1 MTSLHNNRNSCCTYW
16 HSLPRSTKQWTIVLF
31 ALSMAMKVAYTVA
44 LYQYGGSD
52 ALILGDSTR
61 YLTLAQHVVSGE
73 GYTYNGYIESYRPP
87 GYPGYLM
94 LFTYFGIPL
103 IFASLLQSIVASLL
117 PIVSFFLAHKLL
129 NLPQKISGLVGIL
142 AAIEPVQN
150 FYAVTLMPDV
160 YFSTLLLVCIYYM
173 YRWLNTE
180 RVRHIVLASV
190 AIGFANYIRP
200 AGLYLTLLLAVGAV
214 AVSVYTRT
222 PLRQRV
228 AHLLI
233 LFVIPTAL
241 MAPWCIRNYMQFGHY
256 GFVSSLPYV
265 AYVYAG
271 VSSEAAARGV
281 PYEVV
286 KKEFL
291 SRAAAN
297 VPDPKRPLTFANAS
311 YYLEN
316 TLRSVQLYT
325 TGYVTTYLMG
335 LNTFWFSGNYHY
347 LMARYGLIE
356 NPQSK
361 PSFSMLLAG
370 KGVSA
375 VFQTLWEMGSQP
387 YLYIAIL
394 GKAFWVAIFL
404 TALVGAIVSP
414 DRYASMLFI
423 LLIIYFSI
431 TILPMTIG
439 VEARHRYAMNPLLLG
454 FSALG
459 CIYTLRYLR
468 NRLQKLPLFS

>member
-1 MTSLHNNRNSCCTYW
+1 MTSLCNKHISLCAYW
-16 HSLPRSTKQWTIVLF
+16 HSLPRATKQWTMALF
-31 ALSMAMKVAYTVA
+31 ALSMATKVVYTVA
-44 LYQYGGSD
+44 LYRYGGSD

-73 GYTYNGYIESYRPP
+73 GYTYNGYLESYRPP

-103 IFASLLQSIVASLL
+103 IFASLLQSMVASLL
-117 PIVSFFLAHKLL
+117 PIASFFLAHKLL
-129 NLPQKISGLVGIL
+129 GLPSKISGVVGIL
-142 AAIEPVQN
+142 TALEPVQN

-160 YFSTLLLVCIYYM
+160 YFSALLLVCIYYM

-180 RVRHIVLASV
+180 RVRYIFLASV

-200 AGLYLTLLLAVGAV
+200 AGLYLTLLLVIGTIVVG
-214 AVSVYTRT
+214 VYTRE
-222 PLRQRV
+222 PLRQR
-228 AHLLI
+228 ALHLLVFFI
-233 LFVIPTAL
+233 IPSAL
-241 MAPWCIRNYMQFGHY
+241 MAPWCIRNYMQFDHY

-297 VPDPKRPLTFANAS
+297 VLDPKRPLTFANAP

-325 TGYVTTYLMG
+325 TGYITTYLTG

-356 NPQSK
+356 NPPSK
-361 PSFSMLLAG
+361 PSFSMLLAS
-370 KGVSA
+370 KGVS
-375 VFQTLWEMGSQP
+375 VVMQTVWEMSSQP
-387 YLYIAIL
+387 YLYIAIV
-394 GKAFWVAIFL
+394 GKIFWVVVFL
-404 TALVGAIVSP
+404 TALVGAAVSP
-414 DRYASMLFI
+414 DKYASMLFI
-423 LLIIYFSI
+423 LLVVYFSI

-439 VEARHRYAMNPLLLG
+439 VEARHRYAMNPLLFG

-459 CIYTLRYLR
+459 CVYASQYVR
-468 NRLQKLPLFS
+468 NKLQKLPLFS